1 MYPRFL
7 CRLCFLFLPSTLS
20 AQFIFQNFNQEDG
33 LSANHVRCLYKD
45 QEGYLWIGTTNGL
58 NRFDGSQ
65 IRRFRS
71 SKGEKDDFINAIY
84 PFDDYRHLLIATSKG
99 IKIFDKETGTFRSDK
114 RFTVLDG
121 KVVLAFRPDS
131 RGRLWVIARFQ
142 LYIYTEGKLVQADS
156 IIPALKI
163 MGDQDFTHSGFAAF
177 CWDAVRQGF
186 WVGGTRSFF
195 IDCKKDIVFSKE
207 NNPHKYPILD
217 YSDVV
222 SIAVDK
228 KQNLWFS
235 SGTELGLYFWD
246 STKKSV
252 KKYSQL
258 DGKELTDSCNR
269 LYVDS
274 YNRLWI
280 STYLQAAYYKLP
292 GHPIRKLVYDQ
303 DEPYSIGYG
312 YFREIME
319 DADGNLWF
327 GTMNGVSKH
336 LNDEPVQAIYNLPSF
351 KFFLE
356 VNFAPANSITVDKNV
371 IMAAKE
377 EGMIAYNMEDH
388 TFKRYA
394 VTTDSKEYIR
404 NKFLMSLK
412 GKDRWWFAGYDG
424 VYYLKHGENKIRRFD
439 RVKPGMVSTSA
450 NFIFEDSKGKIWFQI
465 YDDALYRYDPVSD
478 HCDRFDGTQPER
490 GLFTYAFCK
499 AFIKLKNGNLLF
511 TINGVGFLKFDAVTE
526 KFSIVPV
533 ADARK
538 FDVAKMVEDAQGN
551 IWSAVWGKG
560 IVKLTESGADLDSLN
575 TSHGL
580 LFDHIVG
587 LCIDKRGFIWAA
599 SNEGLMFF
607 DPATKA
613 VTEVKVQFGKTLQDF
628 WKDVIIDGDKV
639 YAVMMDQVVVFNPA
653 HFLAVPIKKPPHITY
668 AKIFG
673 KQASHI
679 REITD
684 FNDIATL
691 TLSPHQDFITFQF
704 ASLNHKDV
712 PSLQYSY
719 QLVGSDQGWINAG
732 RLTTVSY
739 NNLTPRTYIFKVRS
753 TDEKGRWMDDVTALR
768 IRVLPQWW
776 QRWWFLLI
784 VAILSVTFLML
795 IFQSYRRRKQKSAFA
810 RTINY
815 FANSTYGEN
824 SVNEI
829 CWDIARNCIS
839 HLHFEDCVVYLLDKE
854 KNKLV
859 QKAAYGPKN
868 IKGNEITNPL
878 EIEMGQGIVGTA
890 AATKRP
896 LIIPDTTKDPRY
908 IVDDYRRFSELSVPI
923 LHEGRVIGVVD
934 SEHRQKDFFTM
945 EHART
950 LQTIASISANKIA
963 EAQAEKQAQDKEI
976 MLLEINKMLAES
988 QLMALRAQM
997 NPHFVFNCL
1006 NSIQECIITEKYGEA
1021 SDYLGKFSKLFRNV
1035 LNNSDKNLVTIE
1047 EEEDVLELY
1056 LQLEQMRF
1064 GRTFDYQITTDDDLE
1079 SEDILLPS
1087 MLLQPYV
1094 ENALWHGLMHKN
1106 GKRDLLIAF
1115 KRIND
1120 EVFECRIEDNGI
1132 GRKQSFEIK
1141 KTNINA
1147 KRHKSK
1153 GMQIS
1158 KDRLN
1163 LLQRQG
1169 QHASVDIIDKYSP
1182 EGDPRGTLV
1191 VIRLSTFLQNT

>member
-1 MYPRFL
+1 MHPRFL
-7 CRLCFLFLPSTLS
+7 CRLCLLFLPSTLS

-45 QEGYLWIGTTNGL
+45 PEGFLWIGTSNGL
-58 NRFDGSQ
+58 NRFDGNLIQHYKSNSGQ
-65 IRRFRS
+65 KDYYVNAVHPIDGDQNLLVGTPYGIRTF
-71 SKGEKDDFINAIY
+71 N
-84 PFDDYRHLLIATSKG
+84 
-99 IKIFDKETGTFRSDK
+99 KETASYYPDE
-114 RFTVLDG
+114 RFKSLKS
-121 KVVLAFRPDS
+121 KVILAIHPDN
-131 RGRLWVIARFQ
+131 RNRLWIISYFE
-142 LYIYTEGKLVQADS
+142 IYVYENGKLLPMEEV
-156 IIPALKI
+156 IPATQI
-163 MGDQDFTHSGFAAF
+163 MHGEDFTYSGLPGF
-177 CWDAVRQGF
+177 CWDSARNGF
-186 WVGGTRSFF
+186 WVGGSKSFF
-195 IDCKKDIVFSKE
+195 IDCKNNVVYHKN
-207 NNPHKYPILD
+207 NNPLHYRILD
-217 YSDVV
+217 YTDVV
-222 SIAVDK
+222 SIALDK
-228 KQNLWFS
+228 NNNLWFS
-235 SGTELGLYFWD
+235 TRIHNSLNFWD
-246 STKKSV
+246 YKKNTV
-252 KKYSQL
+252 ETFREL
-258 DGKELTDSCNR
+258 DGNDLTDSCNF
-269 LYVDS
+269 LFIDS
-274 YNRLWI
+274 KNRLWI
-280 STYLQAAYYKLP
+280 STYLHSAYYKLP
-292 GHPIRKLVYDQ
+292 GKPIKKIPYDQ
-303 DEPYSIGYG
+303 DEPHSIGYG
-312 YFREIME
+312 HFRDALE
-319 DADGNLWF
+319 DVDGNIWF
-327 GTMNGVSKH
+327 GTKNGVSKS
-336 LNDEPVQAIYNLPSF
+336 LSKEPVKAIYNLPSF
-351 KFFLE
+351 PFFLH
-356 VNFAPANSITVDKNV
+356 VNFATANSIAVDDNL
-371 IMAAKE
+371 IMASKE
-377 EGMIAYNMEDH
+377 DGIIAYNMAEQSY
-388 TFKRYA
+388 KRYA
-394 VTTDSKEYIR
+394 VTGNSKQYLR
-404 NKFLMSLK
+404 NRFYMSAK
-412 GKDRWWFAGYDG
+412 SGDRWWFAGHDG
-424 VYYLKHGENKIRRFD
+424 VYFLKSGENQIQKLSKIGSSLPATI
-439 RVKPGMVSTSA
+439 V
-450 NFIFEDSKGKIWFQI
+450 NFIFEDARGKIWFHI
-465 YDDALYRYDPVSD
+465 TDDALYRYDPSTGRFQ
-478 HCDRFDGTQPER
+478 RFDGTESNR
-490 GLFTYAFCK
+490 ELFKKYFCNS
-499 AFIKLKNGNLLF
+499 FLKLKNGNILFSLYGLGFLLF
-511 TINGVGFLKFDAVTE
+511 DIHTE
-526 KFSIVPV
+526 KLKVIPV
-533 ADARK
+533 RDARN
-538 FDVAKMVEDAQGN
+538 FRVAKSIEDPDGN
-551 IWSAVWGKG
+551 IWSCAWGRG
-560 IVKLTESGADLDSLN
+560 IMKLSPAGKFLDSLN
-575 TSHGL
+575 TSNGL
-580 LFDHIVG
+580 ISDYIMALA
-587 LCIDKRGFIWAA
+587 IDDRGSIWAT

-607 DPATKA
+607 NPVTKD
-613 VTEVKVQFGKTLQDF
+613 VTKVNVQLGKTFQNY
-628 WKDVIIDGDKV
+628 WIDIVVEKGTV
-639 YAVMMDQVVVFNPA
+639 YAVMMDQIVVFNPA
-653 HFLAVPIKKPPHITY
+653 YFESIPVKKPPHITSVR
-668 AKIFG
+668 ILG
-673 KQASHI
+673 KKTTKV

-684 FNDIATL
+684 FSHISTL
-691 TLSPHQDFITFQF
+691 RLSSDQDFIAFRF
-704 ASLNHKDV
+704 ASLNHNDV
-712 PSLQYSY
+712 PSLQYAY
-719 QLVGSDQGWINAG
+719 QLQGVDGDWINSG
-732 RLTTVSY
+732 RTTTVSY
-739 NNLTPRTYIFKVRS
+739 NNITPGFYKFKVRS
-753 TDEKGRWMDDVTALR
+753 TDENGKWMGTITVLKIR
-768 IRVLPQWW
+768 ILPEWW
-776 QRWWFLLI
+776 QTWWFVFI
-784 VAILSVTFLML
+784 VATLSLGFLVL
-795 IFQSYRRRKQKSAFA
+795 IYKSYLRRKQKSAFD

-854 KNKLV
+854 KNKLI

-868 IKGNEITNPL
+868 IKGYEITNPL

-908 IVDDYRRFSELSVPI
+908 IVDDYRRLSELSVPI

-1064 GRTFDYQITTDDDLE
+1064 GQTFDYQITTDDDLE

-1115 KRIND
+1115 KKIND
-1120 EVFECRIEDNGI
+1120 EVFECRVEDNGI

-1169 QHASVDIIDKYSP
+1169 QHASVDIIDKYGP